1 MQLKL
6 VAQLWGF
13 DINAKGSNKKAYSL
27 LMDDKTSIALIAA
40 YIKQNEKE
48 LNIRLFG
55 SDAGIAHNMGCQGY
69 KMVLEGKI
77 KKSEVAKRSEEYQEA
92 IKDALN
98 GFIDTRKDRDR

>member
-1 MQLKL
+1 MKNAL
-6 VAQLWGF
+6 VIIWDGGVT
-13 DINAKGSNKKAYSL
+13 DE
-27 LMDDKTSIALIAA
+27 TP
-40 YIKQNEKE
+40 
-48 LNIRLFG
+48 
-55 SDAGIAHNMGCQGY
+55 AGIAHNMGFQGY

>member
-1 MQLKL
+1 
-6 VAQLWGF
+6 
-13 DINAKGSNKKAYSL
+13 
-27 LMDDKTSIALIAA
+27 
-40 YIKQNEKE
+40 
-48 LNIRLFG
+48 
-55 SDAGIAHNMGCQGY
+55 MGCQGY

>member
-13 DINAKGSNKKAYSL
+13 DINAKGSNKQAYSL
-27 LMDDKTSIALIAA
+27 LTDDKTSIALIAA

-69 KMVLEGKI
+69 KMVLEGK
-77 KKSEVAKRSEEYQEA
+77 KKIRSAKRSEEYQEA